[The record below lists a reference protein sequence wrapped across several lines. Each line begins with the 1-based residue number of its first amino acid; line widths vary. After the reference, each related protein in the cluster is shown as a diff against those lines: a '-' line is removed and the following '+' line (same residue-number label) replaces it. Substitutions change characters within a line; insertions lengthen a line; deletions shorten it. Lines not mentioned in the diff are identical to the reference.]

1 MSSSSACTNKIAQ
14 KLHACTEVP
23 AEGSNPRV
31 HDIYDILLL
40 AGIVENA
47 QLAQTRAACEDTFT
61 HRGKQAWPPTVPAWA
76 DWEQLWNALDVP
88 DDARYSDAAARER
101 FEHLIRQIAEA

>member
-1 MSSSSACTNKIAQ
+1 MSTRSWVVVLSVHYQIAQ

-40 AGIVENA
+40 AVTVENA
-47 QLAQTRAACEDTFT
+47 GARSNPGRMRGHLHAPRQTRVAT
-61 HRGKQAWPPTVPAWA
+61 G
-76 DWEQLWNALDVP
+76 P
-88 DDARYSDAAARER
+88 DGV
-101 FEHLIRQIAEA
+101 